1 MAPDEAAGAAAPGA
15 GLPSEPQADAP
26 GAELAALQAENAY
39 LLLQLHQVQEE
50 LEDEHRRLGPRPAA
64 AARAAAQLLD
74 LHDQGPHRHLDLS
87 VRLAAA
93 DTDADADAAPKLRV
107 RLLDH
112 HGRPGLAMLAKQS
125 GELPLAG
132 WQPTG
137 HEEGRGYMLLVPSDD
152 QGRVRLQRLGASDW
166 QRVLQA
172 ARSIRDLVCRDDWE
186 LGAHWQATAARLCR
200 QLADLPPRWRYDA
213 LDVGPAGGAG
223 APALELCFGNASY
236 GERLLGDVRLRWQL
250 APAAA
255 AGASASALHWLRPER
270 PQRLALGGWPVDEP
284 GTLQPSFAL
293 PVGGNPDARA
303 RRRQWEQMPAA
314 DRELILAMLDALP
327 GAADRAPADRL
338 PAGSSPAALRLQAAE
353 WHKAARRAV
362 IGLRL
367 RGTARSLLG
376 KPGMLMRNRI
386 T

>member
-1 MAPDEAAGAAAPGA
+1 MASDEATGAAPSA
-15 GLPSEPQADAP
+15 GLAPEPQADAP
-26 GAELAALQAENAY
+26 GAELAAVLAENAN

-64 AARAAAQLLD
+64 AARAAAHLLD

-93 DTDADADAAPKLRV
+93 DAEADAAPKLRV
-107 RLLDH
+107 RLLNH
-112 HGRPGLAMLAKQS
+112 HGRPGLAMLAKHS
-125 GELPLAG
+125 GELPLVG

-137 HEEGRGYMLLVPSDD
+137 HEGGRGYMLLVPSDD
-152 QGRVRLQRLGASDW
+152 QGRARLQHLGASDW

-172 ARSIRDLVCRDDWE
+172 ARSIRELVCRDDWE

-213 LDVGPAGGAG
+213 LDVGPAGAAG
-223 APALELCFGNASY
+223 APTLELCFGNASY

-270 PQRLALGGWPVDEP
+270 PQRLALGGWPVDEA

-293 PVGGNPDARA
+293 PVGGDPDARA

-327 GAADRAPADRL
+327 GAADRVPADRL
-338 PAGSSPAALRLQAAE
+338 PAGSSPAALRRQAAE

-376 KPGMLMRNRI
+376 RTSLRSRAP
-386 T
+386 